1 MSLPN
6 AAAVRVNWV
15 PVSCMPS
22 PESPAKRI
30 VTRSSSCVCGS
41 ISRVVVTGAS
51 TPFGPTHRLVRAGW
65 QVEELLG
72 ERLGEVLEDLLRPD
86 DALEVVVV
94 VQQRDVP
101 VAAGLHQLD
110 RAADGLLEV
119 EVVRLRRHQ
128 RLDGLGQVD
137 RRDIATD
144 ETAEDV
150 SLRQDAEEAA
160 LGVDDEYGIARAG
173 SADRGEAV

>member
-6 AAAVRVNWV
+6 SAAVRVNWV

-30 VTRSSSCVCGS
+30 VTRSSSWVSGS

-51 TPFGPTHRLVRAGW
+51 TPLGPTHRLVRPGR

-86 DALEVVVV
+86 HALEVVVV
-94 VQQRDVP
+94 VEERHVP
-101 VAAGLHQLD
+101 VAAGLHEHD
-110 RAADGLLEV
+110 RAADRLLE
-119 EVVRLRRHQ
+119 
-128 RLDGLGQVD
+128 
-137 RRDIATD
+137 
-144 ETAEDV
+144 
-150 SLRQDAEEAA
+150 
-160 LGVDDEYGIARAG
+160 
-173 SADRGEAV
+173 